1 MAAHLSPRGRLRA
14 LVAVQVVSRIGNVVT
29 TVSVPFAVLAR
40 GGSATDVGIAAFMAT
55 VPIVLGGPFGGA
67 LVERVGFVRSAIGS
81 DVVSGATL
89 LAMPVL
95 AWTVGLPFWALL
107 ALVFVSGLF
116 DMPGES
122 ARRVLLPGLATEAG
136 VPLERAVGHFEA
148 SARLSVLVG
157 APAGGVLVAVLGP
170 MPALACTAVA
180 FGAAALLTALFVRE
194 ATVAPGADASVDPA
208 ADPSVDPGADSSVD
222 PGATPSAGYWRDI
235 AEGFRFC
242 IRDPFFRL
250 VIALVLVTNLLDA
263 ARSTTLLP
271 LYADERLGGAQAL
284 GFVTG
289 TFGGAAFLGS
299 LVFGYVAHRVPRR
312 ITFVV
317 CFVLAGGPSLLVPAL
332 GLGLPW
338 MLAASALSG
347 LAAGSLNPILGA
359 VELERIPVHMRARVF
374 GLLGAGSWAGI
385 PLGGLLAGFS
395 AEGLGVSATFGV
407 VASIYTVV
415 TLAPLTGGAWR
426 LMERPGRP
434 GRPNDDGPADR
445 AATAAVPATATTS
458 AATPMR

>member
-1 MAAHLSPRGRLRA
+1 MNARARLRA
-14 LVAVQVVSRIGNVVT
+14 LLAVQVVSRTGNVVT
-29 TVSVPFAVLAR
+29 TVAVPFAVLAR
-40 GGSATDVGIAAFMAT
+40 GGSATDVGIAAFAAT

-67 LVERVGFVRSAIGS
+67 LVERVGFVRSSVAS
-81 DVVSGATL
+81 DLVSGATL

-107 ALVFVSGLF
+107 SLVFVSGLF
-116 DMPGES
+116 DLPGES
-122 ARRVLLPGLATEAG
+122 ARRVLLPGLARSAG
-136 VPLERAVGHFEA
+136 VPLERSVGHFEA
-148 SARLSVLVG
+148 SQRLSVLIG
-157 APAGGVLVAVLGP
+157 APLGGVLVAAAGP
-170 MPALACTAVA
+170 MAALVCTAVA
-180 FGAAALLTALFVRE
+180 FGTAAVLAAVLVRP
-194 ATVAPGADASVDPA
+194 AGDDGAAVTADAAP
-208 ADPSVDPGADSSVD
+208 
-222 PGATPSAGYWRDI
+222 TNGYWRDI

-242 IRDPFFRL
+242 VRDPFFRL

-271 LYADERLGGAQAL
+271 LYAADALGGAQAL

-299 LVFGYVAHRVPRR
+299 VAFGYVAHRVPRR
-312 ITFVV
+312 ITFVL

-338 MLAASALSG
+338 MLAASAVSG

-359 VELERIPVHMRARVF
+359 VELERIPEHMRARVF

-385 PLGGLLAGFS
+385 PLGGLLAGFA
-395 AEGLGVSATFGV
+395 AEGVGIQATFGV
-407 VASIYTVV
+407 VVVLYTVV

-426 LMERPGRP
+426 LMERPAP
-434 GRPNDDGPADR
+434 EQ
-445 AATAAVPATATTS
+445 AAVERVTT
-458 AATPMR
+458 

>member
-1 MAAHLSPRGRLRA
+1 MNARARLRA
-14 LVAVQVVSRIGNVVT
+14 LLAVQAVSRTGNVVT
-29 TVSVPFAVLAR
+29 TVAVPFAVLAR
-40 GGSATDVGIAAFMAT
+40 GGSATDVGIAAFAAT

-67 LVERVGFVRSAIGS
+67 LVERVGFVRSSVAS
-81 DVVSGATL
+81 DLVSGATL

-107 ALVFVSGLF
+107 SLVFVSGLL
-116 DMPGES
+116 DLPGES
-122 ARRVLLPGLATEAG
+122 ARRVLLPGLARSAG

-148 SARLSVLVG
+148 SQRLSVLIG
-157 APAGGVLVAVLGP
+157 APLGGVLVAAAGP
-170 MPALACTAVA
+170 MAALVCTAVA
-180 FGAAALLTALFVRE
+180 FGTAALLAAVLVRPAE
-194 ATVAPGADASVDPA
+194 DDGAAAGTDAAPAS
-208 ADPSVDPGADSSVD
+208 
-222 PGATPSAGYWRDI
+222 GYWRDI

-242 IRDPFFRL
+242 VRDPFFRL

-271 LYADERLGGAQAL
+271 LYAADTLGGAQAL

-289 TFGGAAFLGS
+289 TCGGAAFLGS
-299 LVFGYVAHRVPRR
+299 VAFGYVAHRVPRR
-312 ITFVV
+312 ITFVL

-359 VELERIPVHMRARVF
+359 VELERIPEHMRARVF

-385 PLGGLLAGFS
+385 PLGGLLAGF
-395 AEGLGVSATFGV
+395 AADGVGVQATFGAV
-407 VASIYTVV
+407 VVLYTLV

-426 LMERPGRP
+426 LMERPDPERA
-434 GRPNDDGPADR
+434 PAER
-445 AATAAVPATATTS
+445 VTT
-458 AATPMR
+458 